1 MSEER
6 TPTGAVYHGL
16 WRENGCSEIAIEDEQ
31 GHRIGTVRHLPKG
44 SPTGMNWGYDGSG
57 PTDAAR
63 SLLIAVLGE
72 DAICPLCEGTD
83 RVVYVSDDDGETFRA
98 EPFDPQRHP
107 WAKRGWTC
115 ECDQG
120 YRQLPYAR
128 FAAEYVNHWGK
139 EWTMSRDSILE
150 WLTSTSSRTARVWG
164 NIDADEEDE
173 A

>member
-1 MSEER
+1 
-6 TPTGAVYHGL
+6 
-16 WRENGCSEIAIEDEQ
+16 
-31 GHRIGTVRHLPKG
+31 
-44 SPTGMNWGYDGSG
+44 
-57 PTDAAR
+57 
-63 SLLIAVLGE
+63 LGE
-72 DAICPLCEGTD
+72 DAICPLCVGTN

-98 EPFDPQRHP
+98 EPFDARRHP

-150 WLTSTSSRTARVWG
+150 WLTSTSRTERVRG
-164 NIDADEEDE
+164 ADEEDE